1 MPDYMVYIGY
11 DDGAVNVEA
20 FKIYTQ
26 AQYNQQEYE
35 FLTDDSIKSERCK
48 SAL

>member
-1 MPDYMVYIGY
+1 MPDYMVYIGD

-26 AQYNQQEYE
+26 AQQKKAVNS
-35 FLTDDSIKSERCK
+35 FTCERGI
-48 SAL
+48 LWI